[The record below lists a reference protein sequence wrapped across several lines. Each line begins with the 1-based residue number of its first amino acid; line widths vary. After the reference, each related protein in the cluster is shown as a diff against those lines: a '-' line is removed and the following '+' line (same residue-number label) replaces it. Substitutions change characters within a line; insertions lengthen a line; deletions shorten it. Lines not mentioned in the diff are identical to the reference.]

1 MKKFI
6 FILMLCFLLSAFNMA
21 EAGQAGYYTN
31 LIRNGK
37 YHIVCSISTNYN
49 RNGGENSESNQDI
62 VLLEDKERGISY
74 YSKYAHAGKYYILTE
89 LFEYNNQL
97 YSRYNY
103 SKKELDVDAEK
114 QKPLHKIDK
123 SHHTYWPYYAT
134 PRAWVIS
141 TVFSCLGEISEKNG
155 ILKNYKTE
163 FRKTGNFEQDGI
175 LFNYDEYLITAP
187 EKGNLQIQYQD
198 GILISGIKLLND
210 KEVNHPLLFSNRMK
224 EDRMEAVLFEKFD
237 DDVDALVRNL
247 IARSSK

>member
-6 FILMLCFLLSAFNMA
+6 FILVLCFLLPVFNRA

-49 RNGGENSESNQDI
+49 RNGGEDSESNQDI

-74 YSKYAHAGKYYILTE
+74 YSKYVHAGKYYILTE

-103 SKKELDVDAEK
+103 SKKELDIDAEK
-114 QKPLHKIDK
+114 QKPLHKLDK

-134 PRAWVIS
+134 PRARVIS
-141 TVFSCLGEISEKNG
+141 IVFSCLGEISEKNSV
-155 ILKNYKTE
+155 LKNYKTE
-163 FRKTGNFEQDGI
+163 FRKSGSFEQDGI
-175 LFNYDEYLITAP
+175 LFNYDEYLVTAP

-198 GILISGIKLLND
+198 GILISSIKLLND
-210 KEVNHPLLFSNRMK
+210 KDVNHPLLFSNRMK

-237 DDVDALVRNL
+237 DDVDMLVRSL

>member
-6 FILMLCFLLSAFNMA
+6 FILVLCFLLPAFNMA
-21 EAGQAGYYTN
+21 KASQAGYYTN

-37 YHIVCSISTNYN
+37 YHIVCSISTNYS
-49 RNGGENSESNQDI
+49 RNGGEDSESNQDI

-74 YSKYAHAGKYYILTE
+74 YSKYVHAGKYYILTE

-114 QKPLHKIDK
+114 QKPLHKLNK

-163 FRKTGNFEQDGI
+163 FRKSGSFEQDGI